1 MAKKNK
7 WKKLL
12 VNIRRGEI
20 PWYVKSRYVLG
31 IVAFLIWMTFLDK
44 NNFVEQY
51 KIHTQLSDL
60 RSKKEYYAEQIKVV
74 RQEKRELFTN
84 MASLEKFARE
94 HYMMKKANED
104 LFVIVPAG
112 KKE

>member
-7 WKKLL
+7 WKKLF

-20 PWYVKSRYVLG
+20 PWYLKSRYVLVV
-31 IVAFLIWMTFLDK
+31 VAFLVWMTFLDR

-51 KIHTQLSDL
+51 KIHTQLNDL
-60 RSKKEYYAEQIKVV
+60 RSKKKYYAEQIKVV
-74 RQEKRELFTN
+74 RQEKQELFTS

-104 LFVIVPAG
+104 LFVIVPST
-112 KKE
+112 KKD